1 MSEGAVRSPAF
12 QAQSSVDIA
21 AHAHESRVEPGPSP
35 LRGRGKSD
43 QGKGAPDVDPSATES
58 RIMKG
63 RVAPSPALSSG
74 EVLKQA
80 TQEETRTETA
90 TPAGTA
96 DVARKKPLPLNL
108 ILLLRPKQWSKNLL
122 VFAAFIFTGSYR
134 DHLATRNVLLA
145 FAAICLASS
154 FIYVLNDILDV
165 KRDRMHP
172 RKRFRPIAS
181 GAVPVPLAAAVG
193 LASLAASAII
203 VFTLNHSTAVVL
215 FTYVVLQILYNL
227 GLKRVA
233 VADVFL
239 ISLGFILRA
248 ALGAAAI
255 PVTIS
260 TWLLFCTG
268 ALALMLGFAKRRSEF
283 ILLGDRRAEV
293 RESLAAYSKSALD
306 ALVIMFACG
315 AALCYGVYA
324 VQSPTAHRY
333 PGLILTTVFVFYGI
347 CRYILVV
354 FGKDEGGEPETLLFK
369 DPHMIFSIVMF
380 VVAAVLAMSGMRV
393 PLLE

>member
-1 MSEGAVRSPAF
+1 MIEAKQRLQSKESGHPPGEMLKHATELESKPPAY
-12 QAQSSVDIA
+12 
-21 AHAHESRVEPGPSP
+21 
-35 LRGRGKSD
+35 
-43 QGKGAPDVDPSATES
+43 PSAS
-58 RIMKG
+58 DSASLR
-63 RVAPSPALSSG
+63 
-74 EVLKQA
+74 
-80 TQEETRTETA
+80 TR
-90 TPAGTA
+90 
-96 DVARKKPLPLNL
+96 PLGVSL

-122 VFAAFIFTGSYR
+122 VFAAFIFTGSFR
-134 DHLATRNVLLA
+134 DPVAIRDVLLA
-145 FAAICLASS
+145 FGAICLASS

-165 KRDRMHP
+165 GRDRLHP
-172 RKRFRPIAS
+172 RKRNRPIAS
-181 GAVPVPLAAAVG
+181 GAVSIPLAVAAGAVALMG
-193 LASLAASAII
+193 SGALVSRLSH
-203 VFTLNHSTAVVL
+203 TSMVVL
-215 FTYVVLQILYNL
+215 ATYVVLQVLYNF

-248 ALGAAAI
+248 ALGAAALS
-255 PVTIS
+255 VTIS

-293 RESLAAYSKSALD
+293 RESLAAYSRSALD

-333 PGLILTTVFVFYGI
+333 PALLLTSVFVFYGI
-347 CRYILVV
+347 CRYILIV
-354 FGKDEGGEPETLLFK
+354 FGQDEGGEPETLLFK

-380 VVAAVLAMSGMRV
+380 VVAAVLAMSGV
-393 PLLE
+393 KLPLLE